1 MAGEP
6 GPGSAASPGCAGAME
21 RVLPM
26 LLVRIPAEETAQLG
40 PRAQLHRELEA
51 LGSLTAAGSL
61 QVLSLAPGSRGGSSC
76 CLQGPFRQFL
86 WEESQSSTLTDKPKL
101 VVARDDYELLV
112 YEFVLR
118 DGKCDTALLHSC
130 CGRTLQKLTEDQRI
144 SFKSLRILSFHNDMS
159 LLLINRCLILRLL
172 FPGRDS
178 GIQVLDCLSLPL
190 PAQAEDRI
198 SDVQLCRRFLFVL
211 STLGQIYIFDT
222 GGGMHVAL
230 VDLALLRGDSEQQEP
245 ASSSSFTSLKV
256 SQDLDVLVLVSSSN
270 TAVALNLHLY
280 FRKLLLLPF

>member
-1 MAGEP
+1 MADEP

-112 YEFVLR
+112 YEFDLR
-118 DGKCDTALLHSC
+118 DGRCDPALLHSC
-130 CGRTLQKLTEDQRI
+130 CGRTLQKLTEDQGI
-144 SFKSLRILSFHNDMS
+144 SSKSLRILSFHNNTS
-159 LLLINRCLILRLL
+159 LLLINRCLILRLV

-178 GIQVLDCLSLPL
+178 GVPVLDCLSLPL
-190 PAQAEDRI
+190 PAQAEDTI
-198 SDVQLCRRFLFVL
+198 TDVQLCRRFLFVL
-211 STLGQIYIFDT
+211 STLGRICI
-222 GGGMHVAL
+222 
-230 VDLALLRGDSEQQEP
+230 
-245 ASSSSFTSLKV
+245 
-256 SQDLDVLVLVSSSN
+256 LDCE
-270 TAVALNLHLY
+270 
-280 FRKLLLLPF
+280 R